1 MTDGCASLA
10 ETRALLARGELAVRH
25 VRAPHEN
32 GAKLVDPPP
41 ECVPTLLEANAACR
55 GRCEYDFGGRRLG
68 SLAAGAR
75 QDLLAEARRYTT
87 SYRDVAPNSSA
98 TRLFLAGHQPQLF
111 HPGVWFKNFALAR
124 LAQNYDAVGV
134 NLIVDSDTIKGAS
147 IRVPSGPIDEPIVQN
162 VLFDESGATIP
173 FEERAILDRDLFNS
187 FGRRATEALTSA
199 VPAPVMSEFWP
210 LAQAR
215 ARETNNLG
223 ECLAQARHQLEGRW
237 GTSTLEMPQS
247 RVCQLPAFHWFTAHL
262 LANLPRLQE
271 IYNSS
276 VAQYRRVYR
285 LRSANHPVP
294 DLARDGEWLEAPF
307 WLWTAESPKRR
318 RLFARQQGD
327 RLQITDRA
335 GLEIELPA
343 SPDADLSRAVDV
355 LAELPA
361 RGIKLRTRALLTTL
375 FGRLVLS
382 DLFLHGIG
390 GGKYDE
396 LTDLLISRFF
406 GLEPPGFMV
415 LSGTLHLDVDRP
427 GVTAVD
433 VRQVDHMLREMQFHP
448 ERWLEAAAAGEGAEA
463 ESIRRWTAEKW
474 RWINTEATPTS
485 ARQRA
490 KEIRRAN
497 EALQPLLAERRDQY
511 LNERTSMARQLRGEA
526 VWSSREYAFCLY
538 PEASLRNFLL
548 AFMPERL

>member
-1 MTDGCASLA
+1 MSDGCASIA
-10 ETRALLARGELAVRH
+10 ETRALHARGELAVRH
-25 VRAPHEN
+25 VRAPNEN
-32 GAKLVDPPP
+32 GAKLVDPPL

-68 SLAAGAR
+68 ALSAAAR
-75 QDLLAEARRYTT
+75 VDLLAEAQRYTA
-87 SYRDVAPNSSA
+87 SYRDVEPVGSA

-111 HPGVWFKNFALAR
+111 HPGVWFKNFALGQ
-124 LAQNYDAVGV
+124 LAQSYDAVGV
-134 NLIVDSDTIKGAS
+134 NLIVDSDTIKAAS
-147 IRVPSGPIDEPIVQN
+147 IRVPGGSIDAPIVQN
-162 VLFDESGATIP
+162 VMFDESGPTIP
-173 FEERAILDRDLFNS
+173 FEERAILDRELFDS
-187 FGRRATEALTSA
+187 FGRRAVEALAPA
-199 VPAPVMSEFWP
+199 VPEPVMREFWP

-237 GTSTLEMPQS
+237 GVSTLEMPQS

-262 LANLPRLQE
+262 LAHLPRFWG
-271 IYNSS
+271 IYNSA
-276 VAQYRRVYR
+276 VAQYRRTYR

-307 WLWTAESPKRR
+307 WLWTAEAPKRR

-327 RLQITDRA
+327 RLLVTDRA

-343 SPDADLSRAVDV
+343 SPEADLDRAVEM
-355 LAELPA
+355 LADLPA

-375 FGRLVLS
+375 FGRLLLS

-396 LTDLLISRFF
+396 LTDLLIARFF
-406 GLEPPGFMV
+406 NLEPPGFMV
-415 LSGTLHLDVDRP
+415 LSGTLHLPVERP
-427 GVTAVD
+427 GVTAGD
-433 VRQVDHMLREMQFHP
+433 VRQVDQALREMQFHP
-448 ERWLEAAAAGEGAEA
+448 EHWLEAAAAGQGTDAET
-463 ESIRRWTAEKW
+463 IRHWTAHKW
-474 RWINTEATPTS
+474 RWINTTATPTT
-485 ARQRA
+485 ARTRA

-497 EALQPLLAERRDQY
+497 EALQPMLVGRREQY
-511 LNERTSMARQLRGEA
+511 LVERTSMARQLRGEA

-538 PEASLRNFLL
+538 PETTLRNFLL

>member
-1 MTDGCASLA
+1 
-10 ETRALLARGELAVRH
+10 VRH
-25 VRAPHEN
+25 VRAPNDN
-32 GAKLVDPPP
+32 GAKLIDPPL

-68 SLAAGAR
+68 PLSAAAR
-75 QDLLAEARRYTT
+75 QDLLAEARRYTA
-87 SYRDVAPNSSA
+87 SYRDVEPATASA
-98 TRLFLAGHQPQLF
+98 RLFLAGHQPQLF

-134 NLIVDSDTIKGAS
+134 NLIVDSDTIKAAS
-147 IRVPSGPIDEPIVQN
+147 IRVPGGSIDEPIVHN
-162 VLFDESGATIP
+162 VLFDESGPTIP
-173 FEERAILDRDLFNS
+173 FEERTILDRDLFES
-187 FGRRATEALTSA
+187 FGRRALEALAPS
-199 VPAPVMSEFWP
+199 VPEPALQEFWP

-223 ECLAQARHQLEGRW
+223 ACLAQARHQLEGRW

-262 LANLPRLQE
+262 LANLPRLWE
-271 IYNSS
+271 IYNSA
-276 VAQYRRVYR
+276 VAQYRRTYR

-294 DLARDGEWLEAPF
+294 DLARDGQWLEAPF
-307 WLWTAESPKRR
+307 WLWTAEAPKRR
-318 RLFARQQGD
+318 RLFARQVGD
-327 RLQITDRA
+327 RLLITDRA

-343 SPDADLSRAVDV
+343 SPEADLGRAVDV
-355 LAELPA
+355 LAELPT

-375 FGRLVLS
+375 FGRLLLS

-396 LTDLLISRFF
+396 LTDLLIARFF

-415 LSGTLHLDVDRP
+415 LSGTLHLPVERP

-433 VRQVDHMLREMQFHP
+433 MRQVDQVLREMQFHP
-448 ERWLEAAAAGEGAEA
+448 EHWLAAAAAGQGAEA
-463 ESIRRWTAEKW
+463 ETIRHWTAHKW
-474 RWINTEATPTS
+474 QWIKSAATPST

-490 KEIRRAN
+490 KEIRQAN
-497 EALQPLLAERRDQY
+497 AALQPLLSERREEYLAERA
-511 LNERTSMARQLRGEA
+511 SMARQLRGEA
-526 VWSSREYAFCLY
+526 VWSSRE
-538 PEASLRNFLL
+538 
-548 AFMPERL
+548 